1 MPKDEVSI
9 FFVCMYFCCSTT
21 EAGYPGGRRC
31 LLYIPDL
38 TFGFIIKCA
47 DDVVSF
53 FLFSDVLCL
62 FFI

>member
-1 MPKDEVSI
+1 MKLVFFLYVCI
-9 FFVCMYFCCSTT
+9 FVV
-21 EAGYPGGRRC
+21 AQRRPGYPGGRRC

-38 TFGFIIKCA
+38 AFGFIIKCA
-47 DDVVSF
+47 HDVVLF